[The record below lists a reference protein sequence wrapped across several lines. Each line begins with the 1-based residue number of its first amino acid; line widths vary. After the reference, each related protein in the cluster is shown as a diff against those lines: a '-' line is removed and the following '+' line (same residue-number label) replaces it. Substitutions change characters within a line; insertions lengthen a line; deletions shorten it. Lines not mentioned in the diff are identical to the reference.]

1 MNMCESSGE
10 AWRRDSMAKRFR
22 LWLLGAL
29 TLVKPNFLKDKDQID
44 TRLVSQAD
52 RRKTD
57 EQNKTKTT
65 KKIPNVENFSINE
78 FQNTKRDEL
87 LLNSSH

>member
-29 TLVKPNFLKDKDQID
+29 TLVKPNLLKDKDQID

-57 EQNKTKTT
+57 EQNKK
-65 KKIPNVENFSINE
+65 NN
-78 FQNTKRDEL
+78 
-87 LLNSSH
+87 